1 VSGAAESGAASGGA
15 ASGRAASGRVA
26 SGGAASGRAASGRVA
41 SGGAAKA
48 GPAKNDGPMA
58 VLIGPP
64 GSGKSTVGS
73 VLAGLLGVAFRDTD
87 DDVEKAAGK
96 PVADIFVQD
105 GEPAFRTLE
114 RQAVAAA
121 VHEHRGVLALG
132 GGAVLDP
139 QAQRLLGG
147 QAVVYLETGLA
158 ALAHRNGL
166 DRPRP
171 LLIGN
176 PRAQLK
182 ALLAERLP
190 VYQSL
195 ATWTVPTDDYAP
207 EEIADEIAAKIA
219 AASAA
224 HGSNGPRG

>member
-1 VSGAAESGAASGGA
+1 MS
-15 ASGRAASGRVA
+15 
-26 SGGAASGRAASGRVA
+26 
-41 SGGAAKA
+41 
-48 GPAKNDGPMA
+48 DGPLA

-64 GSGKSTVGS
+64 GAGKSSVGS
-73 VLAGLLGVAFRDTD
+73 LLAGLLGVAFRDTD
-87 DDVEKAAGK
+87 LDVERAAGK

-121 VHEHRGVLALG
+121 MHQHRGVLALG

-139 QAQRLLGG
+139 QAQRLLDGRT
-147 QAVVYLETGLA
+147 VIYLETGLP
-158 ALAHRNGL
+158 ALTHRNGL

-171 LLIGN
+171 LLMGN

-190 VYQSL
+190 VYESV
-195 ATWTVPTDDYAP
+195 ATLTVPTDDYAP
-207 EEIADEIAAKIA
+207 AEIAEEIAGKIA
-219 AASAA
+219 ASGREGAD
-224 HGSNGPRG
+224 GPPGRCGGTGGPVPPDER

>member
-1 VSGAAESGAASGGA
+1 MSGAAESGPAE
-15 ASGRAASGRVA
+15 SGRAESGPAESGPASSDPA
-26 SGGAASGRAASGRVA
+26 SSDAASS
-41 SGGAAKA
+41 
-48 GPAKNDGPMA
+48 DGPVV

-64 GSGKSTVGS
+64 GAGKSTVGS
-73 VLAGLLGVAFRDTD
+73 LLASLLGVPFRDTD
-87 DDVEKAAGK
+87 DDVETAAGK

-105 GEPAFRTLE
+105 GEPAFRDLE

-121 VHEHRGVLALG
+121 LREHRGVLALG

-139 QAQRLLGG
+139 RAQRLLGG
-147 QAVVYLETGLA
+147 RTVAYLETGLP

-195 ATWTVPTDDYAP
+195 ATWIVETDDYAP
-207 EEIADEIAAKIA
+207 EEVADEIAAKIA
-219 AASAA
+219 AASV
-224 HGSNGPRG
+224 GDRSNGPRG

>member
-1 VSGAAESGAASGGA
+1 MI
-15 ASGRAASGRVA
+15 
-26 SGGAASGRAASGRVA
+26 
-41 SGGAAKA
+41 
-48 GPAKNDGPMA
+48 DGPLA

-64 GSGKSTVGS
+64 GAGKSTVGS
-73 VLAGLLGVAFRDTD
+73 LLASRFGVAFRDTD
-87 DDVEKAAGK
+87 SDVETAAGK

-105 GEPAFRTLE
+105 GEPVFRAFE
-114 RQAVAAA
+114 RAAVAAA
-121 VHEHRGVLALG
+121 MREHRGVLALG

-139 QAQRLLGG
+139 EAQRLLSG
-147 QAVVYLETGLA
+147 QTVIYLEADVAVLA
-158 ALAHRNGL
+158 LRNGL

-182 ALLAERLP
+182 LLLAERLP

-207 EEIADEIAAKIA
+207 EEIADQIAGKID
-219 AASAA
+219 AASG
-224 HGSNGPRG
+224 GSGPSR